1 MKENRVLELI
11 RTLREKTIT
20 VNIRHRIKS
29 LIITEKLKTQMLQQ
43 DEVYPLEEP
52 GFSKVE

>member
-1 MKENRVLELI
+1 MKENRFLELI

-29 LIITEKLKTQMLQQ
+29 LIIIEKLKTQMLQQ